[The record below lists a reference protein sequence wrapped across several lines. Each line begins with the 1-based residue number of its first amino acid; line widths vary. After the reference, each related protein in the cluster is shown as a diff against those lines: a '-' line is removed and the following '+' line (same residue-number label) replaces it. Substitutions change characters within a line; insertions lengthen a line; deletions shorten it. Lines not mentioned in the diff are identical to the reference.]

1 MASISMSVESYED
14 NHDVQD
20 LYSKELAQN
29 ASQIHYYDEQ
39 LEKVRRLPNT
49 TRKDIDHIIEMIDRL
64 YEEREQLSEKYMKAL
79 RKIK

>member
-14 NHDVQD
+14 THDVQD

-29 ASQIHYYDEQ
+29 ASQIHYYDDQ